1 MQVNIQIPYIL
12 PRCVRAEDT
21 PYACYLK
28 QLQVTKD
35 VNWNQVQLAYDKWD
49 YKQEGLTG
57 AGAAII
63 ALAVTVVTAGAGAGA
78 ALGLNGAAAAATDAA
93 FASLA
98 SQASVSLI
106 NNKGDVGKTLKELG
120 RSRTVKKTG
129 CSSGHRRRIQQNR
142 CFLPCH
148 LERNPL
154 GKQPQRQLG

>member
-1 MQVNIQIPYIL
+1 MIYGSMPSEKLTIFQTAFVMQVNIQIPYIL

-63 ALAVTVVTAGAGAGA
+63 ALAVTVVTSGAGTGA
-78 ALGLNGAAAAATDAA
+78 VLGLNGAAAAATDAA
-93 FASLA
+93 
-98 SQASVSLI
+98 
-106 NNKGDVGKTLKELG
+106 
-120 RSRTVKKTG
+120 
-129 CSSGHRRRIQQNR
+129 
-142 CFLPCH
+142 
-148 LERNPL
+148 
-154 GKQPQRQLG
+154 